1 VWKLLWI
8 DDDESLRGQPGKCL
22 RKRKNDGTSRALRIG
37 RAMRLVQGIQ
47 ERMYIE
53 HAVLDE
59 RRNNLDNR
67 AAKVFGHQCQQ
78 VFMLWKKS
86 ASSVG
91 A

>member
-1 VWKLLWI
+1 
-8 DDDESLRGQPGKCL
+8 
-22 RKRKNDGTSRALRIG
+22 
-37 RAMRLVQGIQ
+37 
-47 ERMYIE
+47 MYIE

-59 RRNNLDNR
+59 RRNNLDNL
-67 AAKVFGHQCQQ
+67 ATKVFGHHCQQ